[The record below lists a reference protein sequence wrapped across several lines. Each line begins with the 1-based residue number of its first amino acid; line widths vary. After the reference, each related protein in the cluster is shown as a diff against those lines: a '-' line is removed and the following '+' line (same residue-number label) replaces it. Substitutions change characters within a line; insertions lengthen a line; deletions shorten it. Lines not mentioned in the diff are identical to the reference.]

1 MVYLAGPDQL
11 DLLDAAYTDPNRL
24 TSAPSHTPIGRPDDV
39 AAARKPELTT
49 GVELSQLDPL
59 YAARDYVFNN
69 VLMMIGIDGEIT
81 PVEIEFARKLAREM
95 GYDETKLGGILD
107 LAKNRQLALR
117 LPENRKT
124 AIRVRQLMEKAAR
137 ADRNVSPT
145 EQALLNEVSLRIN
158 TLAA

>member
-1 MVYLAGPDQL
+1 MTVVHVTVLLAADEYKSL
-11 DLLDAAYTDPNRL
+11 AD
-24 TSAPSHTPIGRPDDV
+24 S
-39 AAARKPELTT
+39 RKPDLAT
-49 GVELSQLDPL
+49 GVQLSQLDPL

-81 PVEIEFARKLAREM
+81 PDETAYARQLARQM
-95 GYDETKLGGILD
+95 GYNEAKLGGIFE

-124 AIRVRQLMEKAAR
+124 AIKVRQLMEKAAL
-137 ADRNVSPT
+137 ADHNISPT